1 MVARYSVIRR
11 ARWTGGAP
19 LLMMVACGGG
29 SGSTASSMMPPA
41 AGQSPPLMATFDSIQ
56 SNIFTPLCATCH
68 SGANPPVNLNLDA
81 THSYNDLINVPS
93 TEQPTIVRVKPGDPM
108 NSFLVQHIQS
118 EGDGASPTDLTFI
131 EQWITDGAPPS
142 ASAMSMAEKFQ
153 VASVQPDTGDQLSA
167 APARVIVGFTQELDA
182 SRIDGTSAVLE
193 RMASDGGANTKV
205 PALVALPAGN
215 PRALIVTP
223 RSALLPGSYR
233 LVIDPPDGTAIGS
246 IGSAALSAPMRG
258 ESGRVVTQFDVL

>member
-1 MVARYSVIRR
+1 MVARSSVVRR
-11 ARWTGGAP
+11 ARWTGAAP

-29 SGSTASSMMPPA
+29 SASTARSMMPPA
-41 AGQSPPLMATFDSIQ
+41 AGQSPPLVATFDSIQ

-68 SGANPPVNLNLDA
+68 SGSSPPVNLNLDA

-118 EGDGASPTDLTFI
+118 DGDGASPTDLSFI

-142 ASAMSMAEKFQ
+142 ASAMAMAEEFQ
-153 VASVQPDTGDQLSA
+153 VASVEPDTADQPGA
-167 APARVIVGFTQELDA
+167 APSRIIVGFTQELDA
-182 SRIDGTSAVLE
+182 SRIDGTAAVLE
-193 RMASDGGANTKV
+193 RIAANGGANAKV
-205 PALVALPAGN
+205 AAQVAIPAGN

-223 RSALLPGSYR
+223 NFPLTPGSYR
-233 LVIDPPDGTAIGS
+233 LLIDQPDGTAIGS
-246 IGSAALSAPMRG
+246 IGSASLSAPVRG
-258 ESGRVVTQFDVL
+258 ENGRVVTQFTIY